1 MLLYLIIY
9 VPHFSY
15 YSRCVTLIWLKII
28 PILIFIKICPFFIK
42 TVSNIVWNPSNIV
55 EYMAQSHAI
64 LDNNACD
71 WVNII
76 IIIIWITFCG
86 GWIGWVGDMNNILI
100 FLKRKLHRPFGAGR
114 CAPMRWYSIASDHS
128 TTRPIY
134 ACCSSRRCNK
144 WKFQFRL
151 NSSF

>member
-1 MLLYLIIY
+1 LLYLIIY
-9 VPHFSY
+9 MTHFSY

-28 PILIFIKICPFFIK
+28 PILIFIKICPFLIK

-55 EYMAQSHAI
+55 EYNTWHSHTQY
-64 LDNNACD
+64 
-71 WVNII
+71 WT
-76 IIIIWITFCG
+76 WITFFG

-144 WKFQFRL
+144 WKFQFWL